1 MTRRTVARQL
11 SVNLVGWDNGGGL
24 TTDIEVVA
32 RVLARSGCR
41 VLFNGHRTRKP
52 RHTFE
57 RMLRGAGLRLRQS
70 YATFSGCP
78 ILDVNIFVESIAPRF
93 LSIGKIN
100 CLIPNPEWFRE
111 ENMPYIPAMDM
122 VLCKTQEAVATFRPL
137 AQDTRYVGFTS
148 ADRFDPDILRSNE
161 LLCLHAAGASPS
173 KGTSAVVEAWRRHP
187 EWPRLVVIRSPAWY
201 SGEAVPKE
209 LMAPNIEYIIERLDD
224 RTWRRYQN
232 TCEVHVC
239 PSEAE
244 GFGHIIVEAMSC
256 AALVITTDG
265 PPMNELVT
273 TDRGVLVSYFRAEPM
288 RLGSSYFVDVDDL
301 ERQIGGVLKMK
312 QNERRALGGNARSW
326 YESQSKAFE
335 QAMRNLVDE
344 VWPEQLARK
353 SSERK
358 HSRLA

>member
-1 MTRRTVARQL
+1 MASVSGRPIC
-11 SVNLVGWDNGGGL
+11 SVNLF
-24 TTDIEVVA
+24 I
-32 RVLARSGCR
+32 
-41 VLFNGHRTRKP
+41 
-52 RHTFE
+52 
-57 RMLRGAGLRLRQS
+57 
-70 YATFSGCP
+70 
-78 ILDVNIFVESIAPRF
+78 ESISPKAIRF
-93 LSIGKIN
+93 GRLN
-100 CLIPNPEWFRE
+100 CFIPNPEWFRE
-111 ENMPYIPAMDM
+111 ENMPYLPAMDM
-122 VLCKTQEAVATFRPL
+122 VLCKTHDAVATFRPL

-148 ADRFDPDILRSNE
+148 TDRLEPDILRSNE

-173 KGTSAVVEAWRRHP
+173 KGTSAVVETWRRHP

-209 LMAPNIEYIIERLDD
+209 PTAPNIEYVIARLDD

-273 TDRGVLVSYFRAEPM
+273 TDRGVLVSYARSEPM

-301 ERQIGGVLKMK
+301 ERQVGRVLKMEER
-312 QNERRALGGNARSW
+312 ERRALGGNARNW
-326 YESQSKAFE
+326 YESQSRAFE
-335 QAMRNLVDE
+335 NAVRNLVDE
-344 VWPEQLARK
+344 VWPEQIARK
-353 SSERK
+353 SCERIC
-358 HSRLA
+358 SPSA